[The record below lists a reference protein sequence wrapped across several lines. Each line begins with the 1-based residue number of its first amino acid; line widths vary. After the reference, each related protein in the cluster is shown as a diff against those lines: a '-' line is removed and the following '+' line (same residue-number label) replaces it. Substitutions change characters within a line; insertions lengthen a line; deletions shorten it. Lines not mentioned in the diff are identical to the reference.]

1 MDRLEKII
9 IQKDYVIDGL
19 RQNLDKALKCLEG
32 GVAEKLKEESN
43 NLLTDEENATSYLKY
58 ELKKKN
64 KEIKGLQKTIQSYES
79 AVEILT

>member
-1 MDRLEKII
+1 M
-9 IQKDYVIDGL
+9 
-19 RQNLDKALKCLEG
+19 EG